1 MIDAI
6 INGLLILFG
15 LAFVGIVTYVI
26 YDETKYKHTA
36 IIKENN
42 KGTEL
47 RKILKAKEYIDAD
60 GNIKWKIRKIKDS
73 IPRPPNQAI
82 TLNEKGRFTVEFYAL
97 DGGEIKPVID
107 NGYFKENQDEFIRM
121 SKPVTPSQRHIIISE
136 IQKANRDK
144 KKTIAEVITYAIPF
158 IALVMIITMF
168 MIFFGEA
175 VQPMIDLGDKN
186 EVMLDQMNEM
196 LINTNQILDRADSII
211 NDRQYINNIEQTG
224 GSATPTPAPN

>member
-1 MIDAI
+1 MIDMLL
-6 INGLLILFG
+6 NLILILLG
-15 LAFVGIVTYVI
+15 IAFVGIISKII
-26 YDETKYKHTA
+26 YDEIQFKHTA

-47 RKILKAKEYIDAD
+47 RRILKAKEFIDKD
-60 GNIKWKIRKIKDS
+60 GNVKWKLRKIKES

-82 TLNEKGRFTVEFYAL
+82 TLNDKGRFTVEFYQL
-97 DGGEIKPVID
+97 DGGEIKPVVD

-144 KKTIAEVITYAIPF
+144 KKSVAEIITFAVPF

-175 VQPMIDLGDKN
+175 VQPMINLGDKN
-186 EVMLDQMNEM
+186 EVMLDQVNEM
-196 LINTNQILDRADSII
+196 LITTNRILDRADSII
-211 NDRQYINNIEQTG
+211 NDREYLNNIERTG
-224 GSATPTPAPN
+224 GSATPIPAPN

>member
-1 MIDAI
+1 MIDMI
-6 INGLLILFG
+6 LNLVLVLLGIVL
-15 LAFVGIVTYVI
+15 VGIISYII
-26 YDETKYKHTA
+26 YDGMSYKHTA

-47 RKILKAKEYIDAD
+47 RRILKAKEYIDKD
-60 GNIKWKIRKIKDS
+60 GNVKWKVKKIKES

-82 TLNEKGRFTVEFYAL
+82 TLNDKGRFTVEFYQL

-144 KKTIAEVITYAIPF
+144 KKTIAELIAYAVPF
-158 IALVMIITMF
+158 MALVMIITMF

-175 VQPMIDLGDKN
+175 VQPMINLGDKN
-186 EVMLDQMNEM
+186 EVLLEQTNQM
-196 LINTNQILDRADSII
+196 LITTNQILDRADSII
-211 NDRQYINNIEQTG
+211 NDREYINNIERTG
-224 GSATPTPAPN
+224 GNATPIPAPN